1 VLKKMPSLDAFTLTG
16 RSSKCSS
23 LGSDG
28 RTRTGRA
35 ILALRLLRFTGYSVG
50 EGSGMMAF
58 EMFLLHAYYSQ
69 MQLHRQPG
77 ALNLIVHGKYHFGT
91 YRTERS

>member
-1 VLKKMPSLDAFTLTG
+1 MPSLDAFTLTG

-35 ILALRLLRFTGYSVG
+35 IFALRLLRFTEYSVVAA
-50 EGSGMMAF
+50 SGVMAF
-58 EMFLLHAYYSQ
+58 EMVLLPIHYSRAQ
-69 MQLHRQPG
+69 VNRQAG
-77 ALNLIVHGKYHFGT
+77 ALNLILHGT
-91 YRTERS
+91 YQLGNQLEEMS

>member
-1 VLKKMPSLDAFTLTG
+1 MPSLDAFTLTG

-35 ILALRLLRFTGYSVG
+35 ILALRLLRFTAYSVA
-50 EGSGMMAF
+50 ESSGMMAF
-58 EMFLLHAYYSQ
+58 EMVMLHTYYWRT
-69 MQLHRQPG
+69 QLHRQAG

-91 YRTERS
+91 HGTEMP